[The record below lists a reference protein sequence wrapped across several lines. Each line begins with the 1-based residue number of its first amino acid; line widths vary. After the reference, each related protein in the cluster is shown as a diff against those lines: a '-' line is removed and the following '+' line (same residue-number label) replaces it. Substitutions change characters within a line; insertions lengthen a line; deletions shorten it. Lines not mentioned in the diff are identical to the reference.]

1 MTFLANQAFPNY
13 IIDFMSIRGS
23 IQGTYVGSDTLK
35 LENVQLPKLPP
46 ELVDVF
52 NVNDWFRVYINGVY
66 IPKDIAEAYDEFIH
80 LSPDE
85 SIAQFKLMDEVIAAK
100 KLHFGIG
107 RWMIVNWSFY
117 EGSRLSH
124 VLREAGLLH
133 PDDMA
138 GVLIRVFHRKL
149 NGNPE
154 NLENLVSEYK
164 AIRVEEQKKMGSIH
178 FDKTNK

>member
-1 MTFLANQAFPNY
+1 MALV
-13 IIDFMSIRGS
+13 SIFYLNLSAQDELPDSRQELDS
-23 IQGTYVGSDTLK
+23 IYNSNIFK
-35 LENVQLPKLPP
+35 S
-46 ELVDVF
+46 
-52 NVNDWFRVYINGVY
+52 RINGVY